1 VILQTLSVGPLQ
13 TNCYLVADQDGGE
26 VAIIDPG
33 GDAQR
38 ILHAA
43 SAYNVR
49 YVVNTHAHFD
59 HMAGNKNVLS
69 TLRETQETPP
79 ELLAHPLAAP
89 LLIAGGGAMLF
100 GFPTVLS
107 PKPDRLLRDGDQL
120 KVGTLSFQVMHTPGH
135 STGSI
140 SLYCAPEGAI
150 FCGDVLFRRGVGRCD
165 LPGGSWRKLRGT
177 IERRLFTLPGD
188 TIVYPGHG
196 PPTTVAEERRE
207 NPFLT

>member
-1 VILQTLSVGPLQ
+1 VIVETLSVGPLQ
-13 TNCYLVADQDGGE
+13 TNCYLIADQGSGE

-33 GDAQR
+33 DDAQR
-38 ILHAA
+38 VLDAA
-43 SAYNVR
+43 SAYTVR
-49 YVVNTHAHFD
+49 HVVNTHAHFD
-59 HMAGNKNVLS
+59 HMAGNRKVLS
-69 TLRETQETPP
+69 TLREAQEPPP

-100 GFPTVLS
+100 GFPTVRS

-120 KVGTLSFQVMHTPGH
+120 KVGEILLKVLHTPGH

-140 SLYCAPEGAI
+140 SLYCASGGAI

-165 LPGGSWRKLRGT
+165 LPGGSWRKLRET
-177 IERRLFTLPGD
+177 IKRKLFTLPGD

-196 PPTTVAEERRE
+196 PPTTVAEEQRE